1 MFHCTICLEFRD
13 SLPGNTL
20 SITWRLMSAEIMGE
34 TVVLIEP
41 ISGEC
46 LRFSHKKNLLK
57 CY

>member
-34 TVVLIEP
+34 PVVLIAP
-41 ISGEC
+41 IPGEC
-46 LRFSHKKNLLK
+46 LPFTYEKYLLK

>member
-41 ISGEC
+41 ISGER
-46 LRFSHKKNLLK
+46 LRFSYKNLLK